1 VIRDLGPAR
10 FITLEGGEGTGK
22 STQARLLA
30 ERLKDAGIDAIATRE
45 PGGAPNAE
53 TIRRLL
59 FEKPPG
65 PKGEPWDR
73 TTELLLFA
81 AARREHLVHTIW
93 PALAARRWVVCDRF
107 ADSTMAYQG
116 YALGL
121 GADAVEA
128 VNTVTAGT
136 FAPSLTLML
145 DLPVETAL
153 ARTRQRG
160 GKSDQFENLDG
171 EFHQRLRQAFLTI
184 AKQAPKR
191 CRVIDAS
198 GSLESVAAAI
208 WSAVAERFKL
218 PR

>member
-1 VIRDLGPAR
+1 VIRDPGPAR
-10 FITLEGGEGTGK
+10 FITLEGGEGAGK

-30 ERLKDAGIDAIATRE
+30 ERLKAAGIDVLVTRE

-53 TIRRLL
+53 AIRALL
-59 FEKPPG
+59 FG
-65 PKGEPWDR
+65 GGGWDR

-81 AARREHLVHTIW
+81 AARREHLVQTIW

-128 VNTVTAGT
+128 VNAVTIGT
-136 FAPSLTLML
+136 FAPALTLML
-145 DLPVETAL
+145 DLPVEIAL
-153 ARTRQRG
+153 ARTKQRG
-160 GKSDQFENLDG
+160 GKSDQFESLDG
-171 EFHQRLRQAFLTI
+171 DFHERLRRAFLAI

-198 GSLESVAAAI
+198 GPPAAVAAAI
-208 WSAVAERFKL
+208 WSAVAERFSL
-218 PR
+218 AA